1 MSRQRKLIHMLVLGT
16 ALLATSATETLAHAR
31 YDRSEPPA
39 GSTLDGTPFVLKAW
53 FTQELMSRSSIVVH
67 DAAGTQVDLGDGRV
81 DLDDPDRKVMLVS
94 LPQLSPGSYQ
104 VTWTTLSAEDGD
116 EDTGTFAFDVAAT
129 ASAASVTSP
138 TMASKGA
145 CTSDQ

>member
-1 MSRQRKLIHMLVLGT
+1 MLIHVFVLAT
-16 ALLATSATETLAHAR
+16 ALLVASAADTFAHAR

-53 FTQELMSRSSIVVH
+53 FTQELVSRSTIVVH

-94 LPQLSPGSYQ
+94 LPQLPPGAYQ

-116 EDTGTFAFDVAAT
+116 EETGTFAFEVAAT
-129 ASAASVTSP
+129 APAASVTSP